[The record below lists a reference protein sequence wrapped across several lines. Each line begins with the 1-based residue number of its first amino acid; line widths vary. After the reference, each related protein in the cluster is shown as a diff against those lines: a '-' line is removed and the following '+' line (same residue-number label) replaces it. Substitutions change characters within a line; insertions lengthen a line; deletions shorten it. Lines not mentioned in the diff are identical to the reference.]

1 MTSIS
6 SHPLSGYTQPTQH
19 QLNGVTEAKQTRI
32 LYSMIDNSMNLLDML
47 NLHPRQVSTQREVLE
62 QHGQGESY
70 DGMFLPDVVVYPECT
85 ADVQQVLRYAHDT
98 HTPVTPV
105 AVNSSLEGITVP
117 LRGGISLDM
126 TRMNR
131 MIELC
136 PQDLLAVVQ
145 PGLPYPT
152 LNEHLSEHELFFPM
166 DPGAPASIGGMVST
180 NASGTAAVRYGTTTD
195 YVMALEVVLA
205 SGEVIRTGSRA
216 RKSSSGYNLTK
227 LFCGAEGTLGI
238 ITEVTL
244 KVVGIP
250 KALMAARVPFP
261 DLSQATAFATSIIQQ
276 AVPIARCEAVC
287 DKSIAA
293 VNAYSGTEYPEEITI
308 FLEFAGTSQEG
319 LEADL
324 DVVRA
329 LAKRHGARTFESS
342 HQDTER
348 QRLWDARHNAYYAQK
363 AANPGKH
370 VFVTDLAV
378 PLSQLPEVVT
388 TSIGRF
394 EAAGFAAYLLGHV
407 GDGNFHLS
415 IFYDDDEKQ
424 ADTLK
429 HLGEAM
435 VHDAL
440 AAGGTCTGEHGIG
453 VRKLPYM
460 AQEHGASLAL
470 MQELKKQFDPRGI
483 LNPGK
488 KVPGTLA

>member
-1 MTSIS
+1 MT
-6 SHPLSGYTQPTQH
+6 
-19 QLNGVTEAKQTRI
+19 
-32 LYSMIDNSMNLLDML
+32 DNSMNLLHAL
-47 NLHPRQVSTQREVLE
+47 NLHPRQVSVQREVLE

-70 DGMFLPDVVVYPECT
+70 DGLFLPDVVVYPEST

-98 HTPVTPV
+98 NTPVTPV

-131 MIELC
+131 IIELRT
-136 PQDLLAVVQ
+136 QDLLAVVQ
-145 PGLPYPT
+145 PGVPYPT
-152 LNEHLSEHELFFPM
+152 LNEHLKEHGLFFPM

-195 YVMALEVVLA
+195 YVMSLEVVLA
-205 SGEVIRTGSRA
+205 NGDVIRTGSRA
-216 RKSSSGYNLTK
+216 RKSSSGYQLIK
-227 LFCGAEGTLGI
+227 LFCGAEGTLGV

-244 KVVGIP
+244 KLVGVP
-250 KALMAARVPFP
+250 KALMAARVPFAS
-261 DLSQATAFATSIIQQ
+261 LSQATAFATNLIQQ

-293 VNAYSGTEYPEEITI
+293 VNAYSGTDYPEEVTI
-308 FLEFAGTSQEG
+308 FLEFSGTSQAG

-324 DVVRA
+324 EVART
-329 LAKRHGARTFESS
+329 LAKHHGARTFESS

-363 AANPGKH
+363 AANPHKRI
-370 VFVTDLAV
+370 FVTDLAV
-378 PLSQLPEVVT
+378 PLSQLPEVV
-388 TSIGRF
+388 SRSMARF
-394 EAAGFAAYLLGHV
+394 EEAGFAVYLLGHV

-415 IFYDDDEKQ
+415 IFYDDDEQQ
-424 ADTLK
+424 AATLTR
-429 HLGEAM
+429 LGEAM

-440 AAGGTCTGEHGIG
+440 AAGGTCSGEHGIG

-470 MQELKKQFDPRGI
+470 MQAIKQQFDPRGI

-488 KVPGTLA
+488 KIPLTL

>member
-1 MTSIS
+1 MVHNTAT
-6 SHPLSGYTQPTQH
+6 LAQALDLQPQ
-19 QLNGVTEAKQTRI
+19 
-32 LYSMIDNSMNLLDML
+32 
-47 NLHPRQVSTQREVLE
+47 QVSTQREVLE

-70 DGMFLPDVVVYPECT
+70 DGTFLPDAVVYPEST
-85 ADVQQVLRYAHDT
+85 ADVQRVVRYAQKT
-98 HTPVTPV
+98 NTPITPV

-117 LRGGISLDM
+117 LKGGISLDM
-126 TRMNR
+126 TRLNR
-131 MIELC
+131 VLDLR

-152 LNEHLSEHELFFPM
+152 LNEHAAEHGLFFPM

-180 NASGTAAVRYGTTTD
+180 NASGTAAVRYGTTAD

-244 KVVGIP
+244 KLVGQAQ
-250 KALMAARVPFP
+250 ALMAARVPFP
-261 DLSQATAFATSIIQQ
+261 DLQQATAFATSIIQR

-293 VNAYSGTEYPEEITI
+293 VNAYSDTDYPEEVTI
-308 FLEFAGTSQEG
+308 FLEFAGSSQDG

-324 DVVRA
+324 EVVRA
-329 LAKRHGARTFESS
+329 LAKRFGARTFESS
-342 HQDTER
+342 HQDAER

-363 AANPGKH
+363 AANPGKR

-378 PLSQLPEVVT
+378 PLSQLPDVV
-388 TSIGRF
+388 SRSMARF
-394 EAAGFAAYLLGHV
+394 EEAGFATYLLGHV

-415 IFYDDDEKQ
+415 IFYDDETQ
-424 ADTLK
+424 AATLK

-460 AQEHGASLAL
+460 AQEHGASLAV
-470 MQELKKQFDPRGI
+470 MQALKRQFDPKGI

-488 KVPGTLA
+488 KIPLDL

>member
-1 MTSIS
+1 
-6 SHPLSGYTQPTQH
+6 
-19 QLNGVTEAKQTRI
+19 
-32 LYSMIDNSMNLLDML
+32 MNLLDAL
-47 NLHPRQVSTQREVLE
+47 NLYPHQVSTQREVLE

-70 DGMFLPDVVVYPECT
+70 DGMFLPDVVVYPEST
-85 ADVQQVLRYAHDT
+85 ADVQQVLRYASDT
-98 HTPVTPV
+98 NTPVTPV

-131 MIELC
+131 IIDVR
-136 PQDLLAVVQ
+136 PHDLLTVVQ
-145 PGLPYPT
+145 PGVPYPT
-152 LNEHLSEHELFFPM
+152 LNEHISEHGLFFPM

-205 SGEVIRTGSRA
+205 SGEVIRTGTRA

-244 KVVGIP
+244 KLVGVP
-250 KALMAARVPFP
+250 KVLIAARVPFP

-276 AVPIARCEAVC
+276 AIPIARCEAVC

-293 VNAYSGTEYPEEITI
+293 VNAYSNTDYPEETTI

-324 DVVRA
+324 EVVRA
-329 LAKRHGARTFESS
+329 LAKRHGARAFESS
-342 HQDTER
+342 HQDAER
-348 QRLWDARHNAYYAQK
+348 ERLWDARHNAYYAQK
-363 AANPGKH
+363 AANLRKRI
-370 VFVTDLAV
+370 FVTDLAV
-378 PLSQLPEVVT
+378 PLSQLPNVVR
-388 TSIGRF
+388 TSLARF
-394 EAAGFAAYLLGHV
+394 EEAGFAVYFLGHV

-415 IFYDDDEKQ
+415 VFYDDDENQAKILKQ
-424 ADTLK
+424 
-429 HLGEAM
+429 LGEAM
-435 VHDAL
+435 VEDAL

-460 AQEHGASLAL
+460 AREHGSSLAL
-470 MQELKKQFDPRGI
+470 MQALKKQFDPKSI

-488 KVPGTLA
+488 KVPIIP